1 LSGQPRRTCLH
12 SPRFWRSLSV
22 ALLLTTAGC
31 GQGLDAVDRDTDRLL
46 KERTAQIRAGDTA
59 PSRRF
64 EIPGGLSDARLRETA
79 PATTNP
85 TADELR
91 FRAADEKRNVAERLT
106 QLQTEVAAEPLRLDL
121 PGAFRQAQRSARE
134 FLTAEEDY
142 ILAAISL
149 LIERHRWEPQL
160 FQSVSADVTDVQ
172 FDDGSPSALRVV
184 NELGARQRLPFGGEV
199 EAKWVWNAAEDL
211 RRNVTGSYA
220 EASQIVVS
228 GNIPLLRDAGW
239 IAREDLIQ
247 AERNLVYA
255 AREFENA
262 RRGLL
267 VDIARDFF
275 ALLNLQ
281 DGIDSQERALDSLK
295 KLQSR
300 QRAWYEA
307 GLLPEFDVNIAT
319 NDVLNAESALA
330 NQRESYILALD
341 RFKVRLGLPVR
352 TPVKIVSDTLDLPA
366 PETTLEAATDAAL
379 EFRLDLQNRRDQLL
393 DSKRAIRNAE
403 NQLLPDMQI
412 RGGATVPTQK
422 DDNPGGGGGS
432 FGPDGSS
439 WNAGVVF
446 SLPLDRRVE
455 RLSLRRSSIQHARSQ
470 REYDRFRDQVILDVR
485 SRTREIERASLNLR
499 LAEERV
505 KINER
510 RKEEQELKPDEI
522 DTQRQVD
529 TANELLR
536 AERARDQAKTDLR
549 NAVLNYLLETAQLRV
564 ERDGTFQPLPGMP
577 ASAEAPPP
585 GPEGDAPGANPT
597 SGSETNP

>member
-1 LSGQPRRTCLH
+1 MSGQPRRTCLH
-12 SPRFWRSLSV
+12 SPRFWRPLSV

-31 GQGLDAVDRDTDRLL
+31 GQGLDGVDRDTDRLL

-64 EIPGGLSDARLRETA
+64 EIPGGLSDARLRETN

-106 QLQTEVAAEPLRLDL
+106 QLQTEVAAEPLQLDL
-121 PGAFRQAQRSARE
+121 QGAFRQAQRGARE

-160 FQSVSADVTDVQ
+160 FQSISADVTDSQ

-199 EAKWVWNAAEDL
+199 EARWVWNAAEDL

-455 RLSLRRSSIQHARSQ
+455 RLSLRRSSIQHARAQ

-577 ASAEAPPP
+577 AGVEAPIPA
-585 GPEGDAPGANPT
+585 PEGDAPGANPT
-597 SGSETNP
+597 SGSETSP